1 MADRQQSPLA
11 EFVGD
16 SLWYSQL
23 INFDTTDHHK
33 PESLDIKSPTTQDV
47 QETQPSGVTSLVDQS
62 LSPVTMA
69 NPQQTPM
76 QQIPPPSLP
85 RPPLQ
90 FPALP
95 MTEASRLP
103 DAPNPVAPVADM
115 GAWIGARDPVL
126 QLGNTTSSSIPSSA
140 TYTGDAIVNRP
151 EETRTWDHNNSI
163 LNSSYAPPELVMQ
176 PVSTPYF
183 GMNGG
188 KSRSSN
194 SPLEFDYE
202 EAQNWLNGTSLGF
215 GSGQPSSPY
224 NFLNQGNPF
233 THTQGWDATFGN
245 IDPAITGEAEVAQ
258 YPQNLYPTTDTN
270 GAWLLSPQAD
280 PLSLNDHFDG
290 QQNRLSKSPT
300 LPPAQVPPNSLIQ
313 IHCWGDDPVSFTD
326 SEAESTGGKR
336 MKKLRETHKGSC
348 GAPKKVCASKKVKKG
363 NRGKDAENETDSE
376 NDLTAK
382 DKKAKLRP
390 RVDPKHPH
398 VRQNNKIGYK
408 NSRGEGLEEFRAED
422 HYEPLQRPPAPWD
435 CFTYTPEGELESDR
449 RYTVHEIWRY
459 LNHHPLHHSG
469 QNCDATD
476 SRLQLRIQRV
486 PADSERRYPGAVSSI
501 CRFADCQRKP
511 DNDMRIGHYRVAFDE
526 QSHKGRTSDPFVHTG
541 LVRDLNFRI
550 ENRHL
555 PCEVKGDNKMA
566 MDNEKVYTVAYDF
579 VKACKKGNFSL
590 QYPTYPARPNES
602 RNFGDDHE
610 GTLTKALTK
619 AKVAAE
625 PESKRKKRLA
635 REATQAS
642 QGMISCNVEKHLG
655 NLALITN
662 FDKRKVQLRAEK
674 HAAEGRTPRNRGS
687 KRKQNRPDSGDEADA
702 PNVPDD
708 EAPWLSR
715 PTKESRP
722 YRPDNEPYLGD
733 LEDDIIGSV
742 EEPQEAENEP
752 QQVVSA
758 KGKEVIY
765 DSITLDIAHPAP
777 SPGSGLRTGSKR
789 LREENE
795 DSISSSRSNKRSRA
809 DFVVISSTESSPHV
823 KAEQRVS
830 PITALFLDDE
840 AEAQTTPIA
849 ALAEDGPETRSRK
862 RLRDADEAEL
872 GPRQSPLLRASK
884 RLRPV
889 KSS

>member
-1 MADRQQSPLA
+1 MADRQKFPLA

-23 INFDTTDHHK
+23 INFDTTDNQK

-47 QETQPSGVTSLVDQS
+47 QETQSSLVRSLVDQP
-62 LSPVTMA
+62 LSSVTMA

-76 QQIPPPSLP
+76 QQNPPPTLP
-85 RPPLQ
+85 QPPLQ

-95 MTEASRLP
+95 MTEVSRLP
-103 DAPNPVAPVADM
+103 DAPNLVAPVADM
-115 GAWIGARDPVL
+115 GAWIGARDP
-126 QLGNTTSSSIPSSA
+126 SA
-140 TYTGDAIVNRP
+140 TYTGDAIMNRP
-151 EETRTWDHNNSI
+151 VENPTWDLTDSV
-163 LNSSYAPPELVMQ
+163 LNSRYAPPEAVMQ

-183 GMNGG
+183 GTNGG
-188 KSRSSN
+188 QSRSSN
-194 SPLEFDYE
+194 SPLEFDPE
-202 EAQNWLNGTSLGF
+202 EAQNWLNGTYLEFGGGQLGR
-215 GSGQPSSPY
+215 PY
-224 NFLNQGNPF
+224 DFLNQGNPF
-233 THTQGWDATFGN
+233 TNTQGWDTTFGN

-258 YPQNLYPTTDTN
+258 FTQNPYSTTNAND
-270 GAWLLSPQAD
+270 AWLLSPQED
-280 PLSLNDHFDG
+280 PLSFNAPFNG
-290 QQNRLSKSPT
+290 QRNQLSNSPT
-300 LPPAQVPPNSLIQ
+300 LPPAQVPLNPLIQ
-313 IHCWGDDPVSFTD
+313 IHCWGDDPVDFTD

-348 GAPKKVCASKKVKKG
+348 GAPKKACASKKVKKG

-382 DKKAKLRP
+382 DKKVKLRP
-390 RVDPKHPH
+390 CVDPKHPH
-398 VRQNNKIGYK
+398 VRQNKKIGYK

-459 LNHHPLHHSG
+459 LYHHPLHYSG
-469 QNCDATD
+469 QNYDVTD

-526 QSHKGRTSDPFVHTG
+526 QSHKGCTSDPFVHAG
-541 LVRDLNFRI
+541 LVCDLNFRL

-579 VKACKKGNFSL
+579 LKACKKGNFSL
-590 QYPTYPARPNES
+590 KYPTYPTRPNES
-602 RNFGDDHE
+602 TNFGDDHE

-635 REATQAS
+635 RDAIQAS
-642 QGMISCNVEKHLG
+642 QGMLSCNVEKHLG

-674 HAAEGRTPRNRGS
+674 YAAEGRSPRKRGS
-687 KRKQNRPDSGDEADA
+687 KRKRNQSDSGDEADA
-702 PNVPDD
+702 PSVPDD
-708 EAPWLSR
+708 QAPWLSR
-715 PTKESRP
+715 PTKERRP
-722 YRPDNEPYLGD
+722 YRPRPLTR
-733 LEDDIIGSV
+733 SRTRS
-742 EEPQEAENEP
+742 QEAENEP

-765 DSITLDIAHPAP
+765 DSITLDTPHLAP
-777 SPGSGLRTGSKR
+777 SPESGLRTGSKR

-795 DSISSSRSNKRSRA
+795 DSISSSRSNKRSRV
-809 DFVVISSTESSPHV
+809 DVMQP
-823 KAEQRVS
+823 VS

-840 AEAQTTPIA
+840 AEGQTTPVT

-872 GPRQSPLLRASK
+872 APRRSPLLRASK